1 MRTEDLQEHRAP
13 RAPTPNAVSDWGE
26 TELNNSPIGLFSNT
40 SLPIDALSGVS
51 PFLLR
56 AYSSQIIILDPHFIA
71 VIGSQSMF
79 QFNPKVQGKKNSS
92 LYYATQLLTTSSV
105 WIILSNWWWFVV
117 LQLSYEHHKL
127 SAF

>member
-56 AYSSQIIILDPHFIA
+56 TYSSRIIILDPHFIA
-71 VIGSQSMF
+71 VALAWLTV
-79 QFNPKVQGKKNSS
+79 NVPVQPEGAGKEK
-92 LYYATQLLTTSSV
+92 Q
-105 WIILSNWWWFVV
+105 
-117 LQLSYEHHKL
+117 
-127 SAF
+127 